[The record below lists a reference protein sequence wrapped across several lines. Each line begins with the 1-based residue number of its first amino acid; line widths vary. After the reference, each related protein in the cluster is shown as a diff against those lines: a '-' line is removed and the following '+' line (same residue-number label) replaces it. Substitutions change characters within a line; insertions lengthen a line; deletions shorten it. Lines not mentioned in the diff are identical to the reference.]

1 MLSTYLEVI
10 KQGNV
15 FNYYFFGSVADTK
28 KQLLSSRGTA
38 PLSTTFLKW
47 CSLQKCSSHNRGIRK
62 GLNLACPQH
71 KIIITLTHSKVKV
84 QLLGV
89 EN

>member
-28 KQLLSSRGTA
+28 KAYLKPGN
-38 PLSTTFLKW
+38 STFVHYILRMVFIYK
-47 CSLQKCSSHNRGIRK
+47 SVVL
-62 GLNLACPQH
+62 
-71 KIIITLTHSKVKV
+71 II
-84 QLLGV
+84 GV
-89 EN
+89 CGKD

>member
-28 KQLLSSRGTA
+28 KSLSQAGEQHLC
-38 PLSTTFLKW
+38 PL
-47 CSLQKCSSHNRGIRK
+47 
-62 GLNLACPQH
+62 
-71 KIIITLTHSKVKV
+71 HS
-84 QLLGV
+84 
-89 EN
+89 